1 MTMQEKVEEEF
12 LGGKLP
18 VCYRETGSLLPRS
31 YQFGTDKP
39 KCSVVAC
46 SAVETISNEKLAGT
60 VKKV

>member
-1 MTMQEKVEEEF
+1 MAQMQQNDNDNAVKKAEEEF

-31 YQFGTDKP
+31 YQFGTEKP

-46 SAVETISNEKLAGT
+46 GASFANII
-60 VKKV
+60 

>member
-1 MTMQEKVEEEF
+1 MTMRSDR
-12 LGGKLP
+12 GG
-18 VCYRETGSLLPRS
+18 VSRWETTSLLPRS

-60 VKKV
+60 LKKV